1 MSAAQEAVAP
11 LQTLGNATAQQNQKS
26 AMGGATGCA
35 AGSLKALAIKALW
48 ASSAQRPVQHGRN
61 AGATNRATEAGN
73 LLHPEQRLSGLSWP
87 MPEPGPIDT
96 SAPAGRYACLWAIA
110 TAYGARLTK
119 DAEGRLTLAFPYT
132 MPQEAAQA
140 AKDGLAE
147 LAGYIGERL
156 Q

>member
-1 MSAAQEAVAP
+1 
-11 LQTLGNATAQQNQKS
+11 
-26 AMGGATGCA
+26 
-35 AGSLKALAIKALW
+35 
-48 ASSAQRPVQHGRN
+48 
-61 AGATNRATEAGN
+61 
-73 LLHPEQRLSGLSWP
+73 

-96 SAPAGRYACLWAIA
+96 RAPAGRYACLWAIA
-110 TAYGARLTK
+110 TAYGAGLTK
-119 DAEGRLTLAFPYT
+119 DAEGGLTLAFPYT

>member
-1 MSAAQEAVAP
+1 MSLAA
-11 LQTLGNATAQQNQKS
+11 KW
-26 AMGGATGCA
+26 
-35 AGSLKALAIKALW
+35 K
-48 ASSAQRPVQHGRN
+48 
-61 AGATNRATEAGN
+61 NRAADGPNSATDSIRNIRIIRTMPAQPNSANTANYANAIPTPALSTAGK
-73 LLHPEQRLSGLSWP
+73 PSGLPWP

-96 SAPAGRYACLWAIA
+96 RAPAGRYACLWAIA
-110 TAYGARLTK
+110 TAYGAGLTK
-119 DAEGRLTLAFPYT
+119 DAEGGLTLAFPYT